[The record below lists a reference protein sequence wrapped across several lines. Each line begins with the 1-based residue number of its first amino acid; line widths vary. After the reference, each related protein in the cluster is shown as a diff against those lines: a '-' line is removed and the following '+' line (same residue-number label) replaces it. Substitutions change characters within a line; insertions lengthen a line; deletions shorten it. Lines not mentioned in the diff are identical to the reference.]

1 MSSTI
6 PKRLAPG
13 LAVAWLLLDGGAA
26 LAQANP
32 KFEYL
37 KKADADKAQWKA
49 SASAGALL
57 ATGNANSFT
66 VNGSGSIARV
76 DPRNKLA
83 LDVNGAW
90 GQTTTTTFVD
100 RIDPST
106 MMGNGAVDDA
116 GELGNETKTT
126 TQVWAVKLRYDRF
139 FSPNN
144 VGYLSTLV
152 GSNELAGKRLFG
164 NAQIGYVRQLYH
176 SDRNELFL
184 EAGYDFTYEFYKE
197 GSDPSW
203 LPIHSLRLFFGH
215 NLKLTPD
222 TGLFTG
228 IEGLFNVA
236 PLDPPGFAKG
246 TVGPFEDT
254 RINFKTA
261 LNTKL
266 YKSLSFR
273 FSFTALFD
281 NIPAPRPLPPD
292 IKLAKDAQ
300 GMEVPPPLAQKL
312 DTLSEAAL
320 VVTFL

>member
-1 MSSTI
+1 MSSKI
-6 PKRLAPG
+6 PMRLPKLVSSG
-13 LAVAWLLLDGGAA
+13 LAVAWLLLDGTAA

-66 VNGSGSIARV
+66 VNGSGSVARV
-76 DPRNKLA
+76 DPKNKIA
-83 LDVNGAW
+83 LDVSGAF
-90 GQTTTTTFVD
+90 GQSTTTTFTD
-100 RIDPST
+100 K
-106 MMGNGAVDDA
+106 NGDGLLGGED
-116 GELGNETKTT
+116 ELGNETKTT
-126 TQVWAVKLRYDRF
+126 TQLWGVKLRYDRF
-139 FSPNN
+139 FSQNN
-144 VGYLSTLV
+144 VGYLSTMV
-152 GSNELAGKRLFG
+152 GSNELAGKRIFG
-164 NAQIGYVRQLYH
+164 NVQVGYARQLYH

-197 GSDPSW
+197 GSDPDF

-228 IEGLFNVA
+228 IEGLFNIA
-236 PLDPPGFAKG
+236 PINPPGFDKG

-281 NIPAPRPLPPD
+281 NIPAPRPLPAD
-292 IKLAKDAQ
+292 LKLVD
-300 GMEVPPPLAQKL
+300 PNHPPLAQKL

>member
-1 MSSTI
+1 MSSKI
-6 PKRLAPG
+6 PKRLPKLVSGG
-13 LAVAWLLLDGGAA
+13 LAVAWLLLDGTAA

-66 VNGSGSIARV
+66 VNGSGSVARV
-76 DPRNKLA
+76 DPRNKIA
-83 LDVNGAW
+83 LDVSGAF
-90 GQTTTTTFVD
+90 GQSTTTTFAD
-100 RIDPST
+100 K
-106 MMGNGAVDDA
+106 NGDGLLGGED
-116 GELGNETKTT
+116 ELGNETKTT
-126 TQVWAVKLRYDRF
+126 TQLWGVKLRYDRF
-139 FSPNN
+139 FSQNN
-144 VGYLSTLV
+144 VGYLSTMV

-164 NAQIGYVRQLYH
+164 NVQVGYARQLYH

-197 GSDPSW
+197 GSNPDF

-228 IEGLFNVA
+228 IEGLFNIA
-236 PLDPPGFAKG
+236 PINPPGFDKD

-281 NIPAPRPLPPD
+281 NIPAPRPLPAD
-292 IKLAKDAQ
+292 LKLVD
-300 GMEVPPPLAQKL
+300 PNHPPLAQKL

>member
-6 PKRLAPG
+6 PKRLAQG
-13 LAVAWLLLDGGAA
+13 LAVAWLLFDGAAA

-37 KKADADKAQWKA
+37 KKADAEKAQWKA

-66 VNGSGSIARV
+66 VNGSGSVARV
-76 DPRNKLA
+76 DPKNKIA
-83 LDVNGAW
+83 LDVSGAF
-90 GQTTTTTFVD
+90 GQTTATTF
-100 RIDPST
+100 IDKNNDT
-106 MMGNGAVDDA
+106 LIGGED
-116 GELGNETKTT
+116 ELGNETKTT
-126 TQVWAVKLRYDRF
+126 TQLWSVKLRYDRF

-144 VGYLSTLV
+144 VGYISTLV
-152 GSNELAGKRLFG
+152 GSNELAGKRIFG
-164 NAQIGYVRQLYH
+164 NAQIGYARQLYH
-176 SDRNELFL
+176 SDRNELFI

-197 GSDPSW
+197 DSNPSW
-203 LPIHSLRLFFGH
+203 LPIHSLRVFFGH

-236 PLDPPGFAKG
+236 PVDPPGFEKG

-266 YKSLSFR
+266 YKNLSFR

-281 NIPAPRPLPPD
+281 NIPAPRPLPANLMLLDPSR
-292 IKLAKDAQ
+292 
-300 GMEVPPPLAQKL
+300 PPLAQKL